1 MGTWGG
7 AQPRHSSLC
16 PASVLWRSHRPVC
29 SLSFLVCR
37 ADSHSRLPGVTGSQL
52 SRGGRGLGCL
62 IQLPPAPS
70 FTNRDSG
77 AQTGK
82 WLRGIALCSQS
93 GGSLVPRPLPLSLVL
108 GHSRGD
114 RLGRQLQGPALQS
127 LCLRAGL
134 GWAFQHKPREL
145 IRRFNSVSSPVLP
158 AIMTPSPCL
167 PLSPALLC
175 PDPWV
180 GTLKVAEGGAGQGQ
194 MGEGEIIALRDPGP
208 RILVPH
214 RT

>member
-1 MGTWGG
+1 M
-7 AQPRHSSLC
+7 
-16 PASVLWRSHRPVC
+16 C

-62 IQLPPAPS
+62 IQPPPAPS

-82 WLRGIALCSQS
+82 WLHGIARRSQS
-93 GGSLVPRPLPLSLVL
+93 GDSLVPRPLPLSLVL

-114 RLGRQLQGPALQS
+114 RLGRQPQGPAPQS

-134 GWAFQHKPREL
+134 GWTFQHKPREL

-167 PLSPALLC
+167 PLC

-194 MGEGEIIALRDPGP
+194 MGEGKIIALQDPGP